1 MKVNIQGLF
10 TINPKTKEYF
20 VKIGNLQF
28 PFKSADEILAY
39 FLGLSKIKRFINQR
53 MDNFNKQTKTMSLSP
68 LSSLLS
74 LSLSQ
79 RLRLVSQL
87 SPNLSKNASAFP
99 SHFVCFCVLRR

>member
-10 TINPKTKEYF
+10 IINPKTKEYF

-28 PFKSADEILAY
+28 PFKSADEVLAY

-68 LSSLLS
+68 LSSLLC